1 MTSHHSFLFVD
12 QWPVMVAE
20 GTRSGL
26 DSQDENSAPAR

>member
-20 GTRSGL
+20 GTPRSL
-26 DSQDENSAPAR
+26 VSKDENSAPAR